1 MQKTE
6 EFEIDWKG
14 KKEKVI
20 ILQMGYAVKCDFREL
35 FIETQMIGKVPKIM
49 IHPFRMKISG
59 LQKCVVEAPFKTDE
73 ASLNDI
79 DNIGPEEEKAL
90 DFVWE
95 KIQKLNRLGD
105 EDKKN

>member
-49 IHPFRMKISG
+49 IHPFRMKIQSDLYG
-59 LQKCVVEAPFKTDE
+59 
-73 ASLNDI
+73 DI
-79 DNIGPEEEKAL
+79 
-90 DFVWE
+90 
-95 KIQKLNRLGD
+95 KLTLRISIHS
-105 EDKKN
+105 